1 MLEKVLSIIMQITVK
16 LAITIYIYKN
26 YNYEIAVLYLL
37 LENWAVNYATNFWLK
52 EKYK

>member
-1 MLEKVLSIIMQITVK
+1 MIEKVLNIIIQITTKFV
-16 LAITIYIYKN
+16 ITIYLYKN

-37 LENWAVNYATNFWLK
+37 LENWSINYATNFWLK